1 MTLRT
6 VNAGRE
12 WGELTS
18 SRLGPKA
25 LCSVCTPP
33 VVRVGND
40 WAVQLHWTGFPPSLD
55 HLPLFLL
62 LFIFLCLLSSSS
74 FLLLSS
80 CLYLFLCLYYSRLP
94 QFILNG
100 MHSCNIYFLI
110 LTNVCNTVSNPLTKG
125 IKTEY
130 FYTSQELFL
139 SLSGQSP
146 SPRQHLL
153 WILPT

>member
-1 MTLRT
+1 MLGESGQNWSLAGWVLSPSALFALHLWSGWEMT
-6 VNAGRE
+6 
-12 WGELTS
+12 ELS
-18 SRLGPKA
+18 SY
-25 LCSVCTPP
+25 
-33 VVRVGND
+33 
-40 WAVQLHWTGFPPSLD
+40 TGLAFPPSLD

-94 QFILNG
+94 QFMLNG

-110 LTNVCNTVSNPLTKG
+110 LTNVCNPVSNPLTKG

-130 FYTSQELFL
+130 VYTSQELFL